1 MLHEYDC
8 EWLWC
13 QIDHI
18 LNGGFIYITC
28 VCKKSYICKQIT
40 STSQFPVCKNKIQG
54 ATRNPIWN
62 FFLIVNEIL
71 KLILLKKMMISI
83 CLNQEI
89 SLTASPFDIGARE
102 ACFILFFKGGWSSSS
117 KRYGKLKYCFL
128 SPIFFLLK
136 IKVPWS
142 LHLAYLTLHLIQWH
156 LKDATIFFLSSCI
169 WTYIS
174 KNLHLYIYKM
184 FSVFI

>member
-1 MLHEYDC
+1 M
-8 EWLWC
+8 
-13 QIDHI
+13 
-18 LNGGFIYITC
+18 YITY

-89 SLTASPFDIGARE
+89 SLTASPFDIRARE
-102 ACFILFFKGGWSSSS
+102 ACFILFFKGG
-117 KRYGKLKYCFL
+117 
-128 SPIFFLLK
+128 
-136 IKVPWS
+136 
-142 LHLAYLTLHLIQWH
+142 
-156 LKDATIFFLSSCI
+156 
-169 WTYIS
+169 
-174 KNLHLYIYKM
+174 
-184 FSVFI
+184 